1 MHRRAEIAF
10 DDQASK
16 IISWVAVLA
25 VAIIVAA
32 ALFVGRASAA
42 PVNIVDP
49 TEKTTGA
56 LKTYNV
62 NPDRDLDHY
71 ETVIATATLDT
82 ATSAWSAP
90 IDLRKY
96 SSFTVIVHIV
106 PAAADSVNTVTYNFG
121 LTMYAPP
128 VLAIDWTGYGMPPVT
143 RGSGGRLT
151 QFFSSGLPDSTA
163 GYWYAGGMNSIA
175 SIPGER
181 VIQFR
186 ATAPLASA
194 LKNYVNRAYTTTVR
208 IPGSDLLGPGDRPRF
223 AVFQLRGMSKSA
235 GATAPSIR
243 VDVEALR

>member
-1 MHRRAEIAF
+1 MRRL
-10 DDQASK
+10 
-16 IISWVAVLA
+16 VLA
-25 VAIIVAA
+25 AIAILGAAFIVSAA
-32 ALFVGRASAA
+32 AAA

-49 TEKTTGA
+49 VEKTTGA

-62 NPDRDLDHY
+62 NLDRDLDHY

-82 ATSAWSAP
+82 AASTWSAP

-106 PAAADSVNTVTYNFG
+106 PATADSVSTVTYNFG

-143 RGSGGRLT
+143 RGSGGRIT

-194 LKNYVNRAYTTTVR
+194 AKNYVNRAYTNTIR
-208 IPGSDLLGPGDRPRF
+208 IPGSDLLGHGDRPRF
-223 AVFQLRGMSKSA
+223 AVFQLRGMTRASSA
-235 GATAPSIR
+235 APSIR

>member
-1 MHRRAEIAF
+1 MHDRAERSF
-10 DDQASK
+10 DEQASK
-16 IISWVAVLA
+16 GISWVVLIA
-25 VAIIVAA
+25 VAAIVAA
-32 ALFVGRASAA
+32 ALFVSAALAA

-49 TEKTTGA
+49 VEKTTGA

-62 NPDRDLDHY
+62 NLDRDLDHY

-82 ATSAWSAP
+82 ATSTWSAP

-143 RGSGGRLT
+143 RQSGMRGSTTFGG
-151 QFFSSGLPDSTA
+151 GLSDTTA
-163 GYWYAGGMNSIA
+163 GYFQTSGYNSLVTA
-175 SIPGER
+175 PGER
-181 VIQFR
+181 LLRFT

-194 LKNYVNRAYTTTVR
+194 AKNYVNRAYTNTVR

-223 AVFQLRGMSKSA
+223 AVFQLRGMTRASSA
-235 GATAPSIR
+235 APSIR